1 MPCQG
6 KGLFLKIL
14 LINPSPT
21 GTLKATGVLFPPLGL
36 LYVAAYAER
45 EGHEV
50 VVRDLAIR
58 KKGEEIDFKKYDLV
72 GISTDTTRHR
82 QALKIANQ
90 SKKAGCTVVM
100 GGPHPSYVDE
110 EILSTRKVDFIV
122 RGEGEVTFAELMAA
136 LEKKDKE
143 VDGVQGISFL
153 SNGTLVR
160 TPPRPFIENLDNLP
174 LPARH
179 LIHLDDYRRTNFGGR
194 PITPLITSRGCPYCC
209 TFCSSSH
216 FWGSKVRM
224 RSVASI
230 LKEIEEIYNQYH
242 FKAVAFLDDTFN
254 ISPSRVIEICR
265 GIIERRL
272 DLWWWNLSR
281 IDLFNRN
288 EEMVKEMVQ
297 AGMKAAFIGVESPNP
312 ETLKDLKKGI
322 RVEKVIETVEMLK
335 RNGVQLHASY
345 IIGGLHETAQ
355 SIHETIRFAK
365 RLDTNV
371 AQFSILTPLP
381 GTAIYDQ
388 VKDRI
393 FKWRA
398 PWSFFDLQHLV
409 FKHDHLSFI
418 RMEWLL
424 LKAHLLYYTRSKKA
438 ILDIWHHI
446 QKHRLGLGTL
456 FRFLKEYFR
465 G

>member
-1 MPCQG
+1 VR
-6 KGLFLKIL
+6 IL
-14 LINPSPT
+14 LVNPSPT

-58 KKGEEIDFKKYDLV
+58 KKGEKIDYKKYDLV

-82 QALKIANQ
+82 PALKIAHE
-90 SKKAGCTVVM
+90 SKEAGCTVVM

-110 EILSTRKVDFIV
+110 EILLTRKVDFIV
-122 RGEGEVTFAELMAA
+122 RGEGEVTFAELVAA
-136 LEKKDKE
+136 LEKKDEKF
-143 VDGVQGISFL
+143 DLIQGISFL
-153 SNGTLVR
+153 SNGTPVR
-160 TPPRPFIENLDNLP
+160 RPPRPFIENLDTLP
-174 LPARH
+174 FPARH
-179 LIHLDDYRRTNFGGR
+179 LISMGDYRRTKLGDR
-194 PITPLITSRGCPYCC
+194 DITPLITSRGCPYRCA
-209 TFCSSSH
+209 FCSSSH
-216 FWGSKVRM
+216 FWGTKVRM
-224 RSVASI
+224 RSIASI

-242 FKAVAFLDDTFN
+242 FNAVAFLDDTFN

-265 GIIERRL
+265 GIIERKL

-281 IDLFNRN
+281 IDLFSRN

-312 ETLKDLKKGI
+312 ETLKDLQKGI
-322 RVEKVIETVEMLK
+322 RVEEVIETVEMLK

-371 AQFSILTPLP
+371 AQFAILTPLP

-393 FKWRA
+393 FRWRA

-409 FKHDHLSFI
+409 FRHDHLSFI

-424 LKAHLLYYTRSKKA
+424 FKAHLLYYTRSKRA
-438 ILDIWHHI
+438 ILDIWRHIKKHH
-446 QKHRLGLGTL
+446 LGVRTF
-456 FRFLKEYFR
+456 FRFVKEYFR